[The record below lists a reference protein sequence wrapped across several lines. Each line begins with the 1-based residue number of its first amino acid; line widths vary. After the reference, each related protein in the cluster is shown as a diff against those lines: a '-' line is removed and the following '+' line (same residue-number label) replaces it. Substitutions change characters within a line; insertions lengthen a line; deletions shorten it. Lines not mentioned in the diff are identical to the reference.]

1 MRGQR
6 RIGPIVARLRTREDA
21 AAVALGI
28 ATGKDAAQAPAT
40 GRRKTRG
47 KHMRGIAKLA
57 AAVVT
62 AVIAVGGTALAKD
75 WTVVRIGTEGAY
87 PPYNFFDTN
96 KQLQGFDVDIAKAL
110 CEKMKV
116 KCEIVAQ
123 DWDGIIPALLANKYD
138 AIVASM
144 SVTDE
149 RKKVVDF
156 TNKYYAATAQFIAPK
171 NTTITDTTPA
181 AMKGKTLGAQSS
193 TTHSS
198 YLEDKYKES
207 TIKLYATQDEANA
220 DLASGRLDGVLADK
234 VALLEWLKTDAGK
247 CCKPIGTDIK
257 DAKYFGDA
265 AIAVRKA
272 DADPKAMFDNAIDE
286 IRKDGTYKKINDKY
300 FEFDVY

>member
-1 MRGQR
+1 
-6 RIGPIVARLRTREDA
+6 
-21 AAVALGI
+21 
-28 ATGKDAAQAPAT
+28 
-40 GRRKTRG
+40 
-47 KHMRGIAKLA
+47 MRGIAKLA
-57 AAVVT
+57 AAALT
-62 AVIAVGGTALAKD
+62 AVIAVGGTAVAKD

-96 KQLQGFDVDIAKAL
+96 KQLQGFDVDVAKAL
-110 CEKMKV
+110 CDKMKV

-138 AIVASM
+138 AIIASM

-156 TNKYYAATAQFIAPK
+156 TNKYYAATAHFIAPK
-171 NTTITDTTPA
+171 NTAIKETTPA
-181 AMKGKTLGAQSS
+181 GVKGKTLGAQSS

-198 YLEDKYKES
+198 YLEDKYKDS

-220 DLASGRLDGVLADK
+220 DLATGRLDAVLADK
-234 VALLEWLKTDAGK
+234 VALLEWLETDAGK
-247 CCKPIGTDIK
+247 CCKTVGTDIK
-257 DAKYFGDA
+257 DVKYFGDA

-272 DADPKAMFDNAIDE
+272 DADLKAMFNKAIDE